1 MFKPI
6 LLASLAAIAFAQDP
20 AIEDLSPDQPLDT
33 RTQLDLAAAIL
44 YLIFDWIT
52 TLLPSLLFWLSIN
65 NRVSQ
70 WTGTYNIVYKA
81 AWYLFWVGNLVL
93 YAIPAVV
100 GGFTWLW
107 DRALV
112 QMYVAWSHYIVLLAG
127 TGLQGIYLIMFIL
140 GAALYD
146 ESNPVDAGDTQAA
159 AWVNVATFLVPTVG
173 IYVGYWLLQPNFLNY
188 YTIGQV
194 VNEVDKQGDS
204 YAFLKF

>member
-1 MFKPI
+1 M
-6 LLASLAAIAFAQDP
+6 
-20 AIEDLSPDQPLDT
+20 
-33 RTQLDLAAAIL
+33 
-44 YLIFDWIT
+44 
-52 TLLPSLLFWLSIN
+52 PSLLFWLSIN